1 MGWSRGSEIAAEVWD
16 LVKEFVPTKKRKS
29 IAKQIVD
36 LFEDND
42 CDTMYE
48 AEDLME
54 AAGLTELAEE

>member
-16 LVKEFVPTKKRKS
+16 LVKEFVPPKKRKS

-48 AEDLME
+48 AEDLVE
-54 AAGLTELAEE
+54 AAGLSELVEE

>member
-16 LVKEFVPTKKRKS
+16 LVKEFVPPKKRKS

-54 AAGLTELAEE
+54 AAGMAELAEE